1 MERLLQD
8 LRHAARAL
16 RKAPGFTLL
25 AVVALA
31 IGIGANT
38 AIFSLVN
45 AVLLRPLPVAGLDRL
60 HVVREDLPPLDLY
73 AARLAPAEVL
83 DLAEREDVFEAVTGF
98 LEGDRTL
105 TGYGEPQRVGVA
117 TTLGDFVGVFGVRPR
132 LGSFYRPEQSLDGTH
147 RVAVVSHGLWQQLS
161 GGDPGFVGR
170 TLELNGVPHEVVG
183 VMPPGMRFPRGAQI
197 WVPLA
202 LTPEERQNRGRLIM
216 TTVVRTRPG
225 VGEAQ
230 LATHLAAEARRWN
243 DEYHGGG
250 ELKALTST
258 PFVEHLAGPLR
269 TVLLV
274 LLGAVGFVLLLAAAN
289 VASLQLVRA
298 AARSKEL
305 AVRAALGAGHGRIAR
320 QLLAESALLALLG
333 GAVGLWLGSL
343 VLELVA
349 RWQPAQQ
356 MNLTDIP
363 LDGAV
368 LGFTALAALLA
379 AVASGFVPALR
390 AARVDPQTALREVG
404 RGASAGRSRHRLLRA
419 GSVLQVALALV
430 LLLGSGLM
438 VRTLSQLL
446 AADPGFDPR
455 NVHTARVS
463 IPGLVYDTPE
473 RRLAFFDALLERV
486 RALPGVDHA
495 ALVWGLPFTDMNDSS
510 PFEIIGRP
518 SREGDPPRH
527 AEARIVSADYF
538 RTMGIRVLAGR
549 VFDDSER
556 PGTPRVTIIDRTFAE
571 QFFPG
576 EDPIGKQIG
585 SGWTSM
591 QPATIIGVVE
601 RVDHDE
607 IADAPKAV
615 AYYPFGHTPYYATY
629 AIVVR
634 SAQPI
639 GSITNALRAVL
650 ADLDPNVPLYDVQ
663 TMEGRIER
671 SLGPR
676 RLAMLALAG
685 FAALAVILAALGIYG
700 VMRYTTGQRTHEI
713 GIRIAIGAQR
723 GDVVRL
729 VLRQGMAIV
738 AAGLGIGLGAALV
751 LTRAMRS
758 VLFGISP
765 HDPLTFAAATA
776 LLAGVALIAIWLP
789 ANRATRVDPVTALR
803 VE

>member
-1 MERLLQD
+1 MEHLLQD
-8 LRHAARAL
+8 LRHAARTL
-16 RKAPGFTLL
+16 RKAPGFTTL
-25 AVVALA
+25 AAIALA

-45 AVLLRPLPVAGLDRL
+45 AVLLRPLPVEGLDRL
-60 HVVREDLPPLDLY
+60 HVVREDLPPLDVY
-73 AARLAPAEVL
+73 AAPLAPPEVL

-98 LEGDRTL
+98 SAGDRTL

-117 TTLGDFVGVFGVRPR
+117 ATVGDFAGVFRVRPQ

-170 TLELNGVPHEVVG
+170 TLELNGVSYEVVG
-183 VMPPGMRFPRGAQI
+183 VMPPAMRFPRGVQI

-202 LTPEERQNRGRLIM
+202 LTQEDLQNRGRMMM
-216 TTVVRTRPG
+216 TAVVRTRPG

-243 DEYHGGG
+243 EEYHGGSDV
-250 ELKALTST
+250 KALEST
-258 PFVEHLAGPLR
+258 PFVEYIAGPLR

-274 LLGAVGFVLLLAAAN
+274 LLGAVAFVLLLAAAN

-305 AVRAALGAGHGRIAR
+305 AVRAALGAGRGRIAR
-320 QLLAESALLALLG
+320 QLLAESLLLALIG
-333 GAVGLWLGSL
+333 GAAGLWLGSL
-343 VLELVA
+343 LLELVA

-356 MNLTDIP
+356 MNLTDVP

-368 LGFTALAALLA
+368 LAFTALAALLA
-379 AVASGFVPALR
+379 AIASGLVPALR
-390 AARVDPQTALREVG
+390 AARVDPQTALRESG
-404 RGASAGRSRHRLLRA
+404 RGASASRSRHRLLRA

-463 IPGLVYDTPE
+463 IPVQVYDTPE

-486 RALPGVDHA
+486 RALPGVEHA
-495 ALVWGLPFTDMNDSS
+495 ALVWGLPFSDMNDSS

-518 SREGDPPRH
+518 AGEGDPPRH
-527 AEARIVSADYF
+527 AEARVVSADYF
-538 RTMGIRVLAGR
+538 RTMRIPVLAGT

-556 PGTPRVTIIDRTFAE
+556 PGSPRVTIIDRTFAE
-571 QFFPG
+571 QYFPG

-585 SGWTSM
+585 SGWTGM
-591 QPATIIGVVE
+591 EPATIIGVVE
-601 RVDHDE
+601 RVDHNE
-607 IADAPKAV
+607 LADAPKAV
-615 AYYPFGHTPYYATY
+615 AYYPFRHASYYATH

-634 SAQPI
+634 SALPI
-639 GSITNALRAVL
+639 GTITNALRAVL
-650 ADLDPNVPLYDVQ
+650 SELDPNVPLYDVQ
-663 TMEGRIER
+663 TMGGRIER

-738 AAGLGIGLGAALV
+738 AAGLGIGLAAALV

-758 VLFGISP
+758 VLFGINP
-765 HDPLTFAAATA
+765 HDPLTFVAATA
-776 LLAGVALIAIWLP
+776 LLAGIALIAILLP
-789 ANRATRVDPVTALR
+789 AHRATRVDPMTALR